1 MKKSMRNSRRPVP
14 KNQGIRAVIEKRG
27 ETYLG
32 FQTNGHA
39 YFAPVGQDIV
49 CAAVSMISIQTVN
62 AIEAL
67 TTSKAA
73 VEIKDGYLT
82 CRLQTDSPEAQLLL
96 KAYELGLNMILQEYG
111 AQYIQIEYREV

>member
-1 MKKSMRNSRRPVP
+1 MKKSMRNSRWTAPEIR
-14 KNQGIRAVIEKRG
+14 GIRAVIEKRG

-39 YFAPVGQDIV
+39 YFAPSGQDIV

-67 TTSKAA
+67 TTSVVTAE
-73 VEIKDGYLT
+73 VKDGCLT
-82 CRLQTDSPEAQLLL
+82 CRLQTDSPEAQLLFQS
-96 KAYELGLNMILQEYG
+96 YELGLNMILQEYG

>member
-1 MKKSMRNSRRPVP
+1 MKKSMRNSRRTVP
-14 KNQGIRAVIEKRG
+14 EIRGIRAVIEKRG

-39 YFAPVGQDIV
+39 YFAPSGQDIV

-67 TTSKAA
+67 TTSA
-73 VEIKDGYLT
+73 VTAEVKDGCLT
-82 CRLQTDSPEAQLLL
+82 CRLQTDSPEAQLLFQS
-96 KAYELGLNMILQEYG
+96 YELGLNMILQEYG